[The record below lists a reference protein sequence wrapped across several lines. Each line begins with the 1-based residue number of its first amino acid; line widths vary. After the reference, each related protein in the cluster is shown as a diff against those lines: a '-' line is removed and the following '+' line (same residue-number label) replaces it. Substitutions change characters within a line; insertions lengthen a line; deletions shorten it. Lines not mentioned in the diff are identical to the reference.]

1 MHYLI
6 EAGAEVNARDEQG
19 RPVAAPGES
28 QREMKKVGKLWQKIT
43 ILSQLNIPIYIYN
56 IHL

>member
-43 ILSQLNIPIYIYN
+43 ILSQLNIPIYI
-56 IHL
+56 